1 MLNTEK
7 LVKFPDS
14 KGKWL
19 RRAAMIVLASA
30 LNAAAA
36 PFGTSNMD
44 IAPRFLYWLGGISI
58 GWAQWS
64 LIMRLLHRLTSANP
78 WPPGVAGTVAA
89 FFFAGLMALEI
100 YVVRTW
106 LINAPSGTGTTAF
119 LSILGAMLA
128 YCWLGQLLVRLA
140 SGGSPTAS
148 TEPEEESDS
157 RTEARFLRRIPHHI
171 VGDLLCLRT
180 EDHYLRI
187 HTSAGQD
194 LILFRLKDALSELAG
209 ADGMQVHRSYWVAR
223 TAVANLESKGRK
235 TTLTLSNGLRVPVSE
250 SFLPSVREAGW
261 LD

>member
-1 MLNTEK
+1 MNFPWQPRRNSRIRGRRIREAWNRMLNTEK

-19 RRAAMIVLASA
+19 RLAAIIVLASA
-30 LNAAAA
+30 LITAAA

-44 IAPRFLYWLGGISI
+44 IALRFLYWLGGISI

-106 LINAPSGTGTTAF
+106 LINAPSGIGTTAF

-128 YCWLGQLLVRLA
+128 YCWLGQLLVGLA

-157 RTEARFLRRIPHHI
+157 RTEVRFLRRIPHHI

-223 TAVANLESKGRK
+223 PRLQIWRARDDKR
-235 TTLTLSNGLRVPVSE
+235 R
-250 SFLPSVREAGW
+250 
-261 LD
+261 